1 MPTVKKQD
9 ALIWSCVNVTRLLV
23 SGFCGLM
30 ASTVNSASA
39 HSFSATMTG
48 CYTKESFLRAVA
60 EREGCWP
67 AKYSRE
73 P

>member
-9 ALIWSCVNVTRLLV
+9 ALIWSSVNVTRLLV

-48 CYTKESFLRAVA
+48 CYTKESFLRAFA

-67 AKYSRE
+67 AKYSME